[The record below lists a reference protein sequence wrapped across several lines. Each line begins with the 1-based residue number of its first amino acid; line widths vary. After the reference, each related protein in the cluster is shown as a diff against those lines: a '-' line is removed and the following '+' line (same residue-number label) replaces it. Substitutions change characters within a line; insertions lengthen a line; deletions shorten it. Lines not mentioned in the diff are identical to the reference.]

1 MRLKTRATRTE
12 TDSLTQGIENE
23 AGVGRIQVA
32 AKKCQMDTG
41 ARRYARLRPRLQQL
55 STVKSRI
62 IVHEDGTEEIFD
74 VDEEQ
79 NLRPV
84 VEKTQEA
91 ETEYL
96 VGILDHLFTDIGDET
111 ELSICELNKFL
122 QDHHDFAIP
131 VLRESDILPFLD
143 AYFVWQAELDKS
155 PELFRKT
162 ALVLS
167 HLFIQGVYSPT
178 EICEYRPRE
187 DCEEGVFIE
196 LFREKALSDDLDVQI
211 AVTSFYAACVHKN
224 DIPQVVIDD
233 FFEMAVTCT
242 TTFNSVYA
250 QKRAFYFLERCLR
263 YGKAIPD
270 DCLYKINALIYE
282 VLTKTKGERT
292 RKQGTK
298 LLPVRKYPFQKLH
311 PLALMILGTELELHP
326 EQYPNIVEL
335 INVAKRAFQAAD
347 DNLLV
352 ACYEL
357 FSTLFK
363 KEELPM
369 EEHLESIDC
378 VSVIDNID
386 SIEECV
392 AKAALNLIMDITS
405 RGEFCASY
413 LVVRKDLLST
423 LGATMNM
430 DERSLPT
437 RKKIYRICRNIL
449 LRGDGSACGMLMTST
464 LFSKVC
470 EDLETLREEES
481 FFSFMH
487 ATIRA
492 MEKIIRIGELLRVR
506 TSLDEIGI
514 FFPIMNQV
522 RAEPPSQ
529 RCSEAIEHIMKLF
542 RDSC

>member
-1 MRLKTRATRTE
+1 MQ
-12 TDSLTQGIENE
+12 SG
-23 AGVGRIQVA
+23 AGGN
-32 AKKCQMDTG
+32 
-41 ARRYARLRPRLQQL
+41 ARLRPRLQQFP
-55 STVKSRI
+55 TVETRI
-62 IVHEDGTEEIFD
+62 IVHEDGSEEIID
-74 VDEEQ
+74 VDEQ
-79 NLRPV
+79 QSQRPV
-84 VEKTQEA
+84 VEKTREA

-96 VGILDHLFTDIGDET
+96 VGILDHLFTDISEET
-111 ELSICELNKFL
+111 ELSLCELNKFL
-122 QDHHDFAIP
+122 QDHHDFSIQA
-131 VLRESDILPFLD
+131 LRESDILPFLD
-143 AYFVWQAELDKS
+143 AYFTWQADLDKS

-167 HLFIQGVYSPT
+167 HLLLQGVYSPT

-187 DCEEGVFIE
+187 SCEEGVFVE
-196 LFREKALSDDLDVQI
+196 LFREKALSDDLDIQI

-263 YGKAIPD
+263 YGKEIPD
-270 DCLYKINALIYE
+270 DYLYKINTLVYE

-292 RKQGTK
+292 RKHGTK

-311 PLALMILGTELELHP
+311 PLALMILSTELELHP
-326 EQYPNIVEL
+326 EQYPNVVEL
-335 INVAKRAFQAAD
+335 INIAKRAFQAAD
-347 DNLLV
+347 DNLVV

-386 SIEECV
+386 SIEERV
-392 AKAALNLIMDITS
+392 AKAAVNLIMDITS

-423 LGATMNM
+423 LGATLNM
-430 DERSLPT
+430 DERSLST

-449 LRGDGSACGMLMTST
+449 LRGDGVACGMLMSSP
-464 LFSKVC
+464 LFSKVY
-470 EDLETLREEES
+470 EDLETLREEEQ

-506 TSLDEIGI
+506 TSLDAIGI
-514 FFPIMNQV
+514 FFPIINQV
-522 RAEPPSQ
+522 RADSPSQ

-542 RDSC
+542 TEDC